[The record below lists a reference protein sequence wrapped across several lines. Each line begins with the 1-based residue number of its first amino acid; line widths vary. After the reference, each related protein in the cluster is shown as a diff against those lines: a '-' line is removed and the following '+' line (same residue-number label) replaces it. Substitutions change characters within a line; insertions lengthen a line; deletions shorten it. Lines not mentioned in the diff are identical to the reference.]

1 MNLNTRQYLRQLEK
15 ANNPLFDGWSI
26 TPVTSIDK
34 WRCVHVH
41 KLELDEN
48 QGSHNVYVDVIDES
62 GQRIAH
68 PSVTVSFGWTGS
80 TTQTTI
86 FEKPEWEPGANFMLT
101 AGENAWCAIGN
112 DSDIVN
118 GLLGEAGHTS
128 YYIVFQRQSA
138 GEVTAPHQPNT
149 VIVPMETILDVEA
162 RLRDL
167 QEAVQ
172 RLR

>member
-1 MNLNTRQYLRQLEK
+1 MNLDTQRYLRLLEK
-15 ANNPLFDGWSI
+15 PDNPQAEWNI

-41 KLELDEN
+41 RLAVEES
-48 QGSHNVYVDVIDES
+48 QGNHNVYIDVIDET

-68 PSVTVSFGWTGS
+68 PVVYVSFGWTGS
-80 TTQTTI
+80 ATQTTF

-101 AGENAWCAIGN
+101 AGENAWCAISGGN
-112 DSDIVN
+112 SDTVN

-149 VIVPMETILDVEA
+149 VIVPVSLIDDIKAKVQ
-162 RLRDL
+162 DL
-167 QEAVQ
+167 QEAVA

>member
-1 MNLNTRQYLRQLEK
+1 MNLDTRRYLRQLEK
-15 ANNPLFDGWSI
+15 ADNPLFDGWTI

-41 KLELDEN
+41 RLAVEES
-48 QGSHNVYVDVIDES
+48 QGNHNVYIDVIDET

-68 PSVTVSFGWTGS
+68 PVVYVSFGWTGS
-80 TTQTTI
+80 ATQATF

-101 AGENAWCAIGN
+101 AGENAWCSIGN
-112 DSDIVN
+112 DSDTVN

-138 GEVTAPHQPNT
+138 GEVTAPHQPEM
-149 VIVPMETILDVEA
+149 VSVPVSLINDIKAKVQE
-162 RLRDL
+162 L
-167 QEAVQ
+167 QEAVAL
-172 RLR
+172 LR

>member
-1 MNLNTRQYLRQLEK
+1 MNLDTRQYLRQLEK
-15 ANNPLFDGWSI
+15 PDNPLFTGWNI
-26 TPVTSIDK
+26 TPTSSIDR

-41 KLELDEN
+41 KCTKEEAD
-48 QGSHNVYVDVIDES
+48 GDHNVWIDVIDES

-68 PSVTVSFGWTGS
+68 PNVTVSLGWTGS
-80 TTQTTI
+80 ATQTTF
-86 FEKPEWEPGANFMLT
+86 FEKPAWEPGANFMLT

-149 VIVPMETILDVEA
+149 VIVPMDTILDVEA
-162 RLRDL
+162 KAKALFESIARLR
-167 QEAVQ
+167 
-172 RLR
+172 

>member
-1 MNLNTRQYLRQLEK
+1 MNLDTRRYLRQLEK
-15 ANNPLFDGWSI
+15 PDNPLFDGWSV

-68 PSVTVSFGWTGS
+68 PNVTVSFGWTGS
-80 TTQTTI
+80 TTQTTF
-86 FEKPEWEPGANFMLT
+86 FEKPEWEP
-101 AGENAWCAIGN
+101 AIGGN
-112 DSDIVN
+112 SDIVN

-128 YYIVFQRQSA
+128 YYVVFQRRSA
-138 GEVTAPHQPNT
+138 AVVTPPHQPEM
-149 VIVPMETILDVEA
+149 VSVPVSLINDIKA
-162 RLRDL
+162 KSAAL
-167 QEAVQ
+167 QEAIA
-172 RLR
+172 RL

>member
-1 MNLNTRQYLRQLEK
+1 MNLDARRYLRQLEK
-15 ANNPLFDGWSI
+15 ADNPLFDGWNI

-41 KLELDEN
+41 RLAVEES
-48 QGSHNVYVDVIDES
+48 QGNHNVYIDVIDET

-68 PSVTVSFGWTGS
+68 PNVTVSFGWTGS
-80 TTQTTI
+80 ATQTTI
-86 FEKPEWEPGANFMLT
+86 FEKLEWEPGANFMLT

-128 YYIVFQRQSA
+128 YYVVFQKQSA
-138 GEVTAPHQPNT
+138 AVVTPPHQPEM
-149 VIVPMETILDVEA
+149 VSVPVSLINDIREKSNA
-162 RLRDL
+162 L
-167 QEAVQ
+167 QEAIS
-172 RLR
+172 RLP

>member
-1 MNLNTRQYLRQLEK
+1 LEK

-101 AGENAWCAIGN
+101 AGEYAWCAIGN

-118 GLLGEAGHTS
+118 GLFGEAGHTS
-128 YYIVFQRQSA
+128 YYIVFQRQNSDV
-138 GEVTAPHQPNT
+138 VTEPHQPNT
-149 VIVPMETILDVEA
+149 VIVPMDVILDIRMKLKA
-162 RLRDL
+162 L
-167 QEAVQ
+167 QDAVAI
-172 RLR
+172 L